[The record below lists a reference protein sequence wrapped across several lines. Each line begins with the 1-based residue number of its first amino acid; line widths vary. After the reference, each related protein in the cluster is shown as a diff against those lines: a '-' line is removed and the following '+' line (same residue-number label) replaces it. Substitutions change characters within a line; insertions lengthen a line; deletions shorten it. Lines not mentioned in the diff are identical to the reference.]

1 MTWSIGNV
9 WKDDEVGREDPKRK
23 RLEREKETFKKEP
36 MAQEQGRAGEKSER

>member
-23 RLEREKETFKKEP
+23 RLEREKERPLRKSQLHNSKVG
-36 MAQEQGRAGEKSER
+36 QEKS